1 LLEPE
6 RPLLIPRPRQAE
18 RLVPRRELERPAAG
32 VAAEG
37 HAERLE
43 QDAPGVVL
51 RLLLGEAERVHL
63 HAVAEEA
70 VLRVL
75 HAVAVSRDLVPHLDE
90 RPHLAHLLD
99 EADAGVDEER
109 DAADRLLELLG
120 REAAPLADG

>member
-1 LLEPE
+1 MEQE
-6 RPLLIPRPRQAE
+6 RQMLFPRPRQAA

-99 EADAGVDEER
+99 ETDAGVDEER
-109 DAADRLLELLG
+109 DAADRLLGLIC
-120 REAAPLADG
+120 REATRPP